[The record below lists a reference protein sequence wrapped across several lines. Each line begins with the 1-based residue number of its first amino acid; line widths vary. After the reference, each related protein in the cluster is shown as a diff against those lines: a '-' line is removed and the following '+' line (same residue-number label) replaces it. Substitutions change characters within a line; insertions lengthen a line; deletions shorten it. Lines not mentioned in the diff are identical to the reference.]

1 MKDEMSTCRT
11 INITEAKDLIETG
24 KVIVA
29 DIRDRESYMLS
40 HIPDAI
46 ILTKDNFEEFKKN
59 TDPDETI
66 LIYCYHG
73 INSQDATQYLTN
85 LGYENVYSLEGG
97 FSEYSKHNF

>member
-46 ILTKDNFEEFKKN
+46 NLTKDNFEEFKKN
-59 TDPDETI
+59 TDPDE
-66 LIYCYHG
+66 LIIMYCYHG
-73 INSQDATQYLTN
+73 NNSVGAAQHFAN
-85 LGYENVYSLEGG
+85 MGYRNVYSLDGG
-97 FSEYSKHNF
+97 FSEYSKHKF